1 MRSGERGS
9 AWRCVLLLVLAV
21 AALAGPLS
29 CGGGSAGPP
38 TVSFYIFHEPSGA
51 FERGAERCS
60 RLSNGRY
67 HIRISELPSTADGQR
82 QQLVRR
88 LAASDPSIDI
98 LGMDVV
104 WTAEFAE
111 AGWLRSVPAGLRE
124 AVSRGTLGPAL
135 RTATWRG
142 TLQALPYNTNTQL
155 LWYRRDLVPS
165 PPATW
170 AQMIDMGTRLEEQ
183 GRPGRVEIQGA
194 QYEALTVWFNS
205 LVASAGGRILD
216 DAGRSALDHTATE
229 AAEVMRLLAR
239 SPAADPSLSN
249 QHEDDN
255 RLAFE
260 TGRAAFELNYPFI
273 YPSARTNA
281 PELFRNLAWA
291 LYPSMVAG
299 RPSHVTI
306 GGINL
311 GVSAFSPHP
320 DVAFAAALC
329 LRDAD
334 NQRFAAVHGGLPPT
348 LSALYDDPDLRREYP
363 FADTIREALA
373 TASVRPLTPAY
384 TNVSLEIQSAL
395 APPSGIQ
402 PQRILGDLRT
412 SIGNALNSQGLVP

>member
-1 MRSGERGS
+1 MR
-9 AWRCVLLLVLAV
+9 RCGLVLAL
-21 AALAGPLS
+21 AAAAFAGPLA
-29 CGGGSAGPP
+29 CGGSAGPP

-51 FERGAERCS
+51 FERGAQMCTRQ
-60 RLSNGRY
+60 SNGRY
-67 HIRISELPSTADGQR
+67 SIRISELPSTADGQR

-88 LAASDPSIDI
+88 LAASDASIDI
-98 LGMDVV
+98 MGMDVV

-111 AGWLRSVPAGLRE
+111 AGWLRQVPDAMRDE
-124 AVSRGTLGPAL
+124 VTRGTLGPSL
-135 RTATWRG
+135 RTATWKG
-142 TLQALPYNTNTQL
+142 MLYALPYNANTQL
-155 LWYRRDLVPS
+155 LWYRKDLVPS

-170 AQMIDMGTRLEEQ
+170 AQMIAMGTRLEQQ
-183 GRPGRVEIQGA
+183 GRPGLVEIQGA

-216 DAGRSALDHTATE
+216 DAGRLALDDTAVL
-229 AAEVMRLLAR
+229 AADTMRRLAT

-281 PELFRNLAWA
+281 PEIFRNLGWA
-291 LYPSMVAG
+291 LYPSTVEG
-299 RPSHVTI
+299 HPSHVTI

-311 GVSAFSPHP
+311 GISAFSTHP
-320 DVAFAAALC
+320 DLAFDAAVC

-334 NQRFAAVHGGLPPT
+334 NQRFAAVMGGLPPT
-348 LSALYDDPDLRREYP
+348 LESLYDDPALRHQYP

-373 TASVRPLTPAY
+373 SASVRPLTPAY

-395 APPSGIQ
+395 SPPSAIQ
-402 PQRILGDLRT
+402 PQSILGQLR
-412 SIGNALNSQGLVP
+412 SAIGNALNSQGLIP

>member
-1 MRSGERGS
+1 VSVR
-9 AWRCVLLLVLAV
+9 RCLLVLAFAA
-21 AALAGPLS
+21 AALAGPPA

-51 FERGAERCS
+51 FERGAQMCS
-60 RLSNGRY
+60 RQSNGRY
-67 HIRISELPSTADGQR
+67 SIRISELPSTADGQR

-88 LAASDPSIDI
+88 LAASDASIDI
-98 LGMDVV
+98 MGMDVV

-111 AGWLRSVPAGLRE
+111 AGWLHQVPGAMRDE
-124 AVSRGTLGPAL
+124 VSRGTLEPSL

-142 TLQALPYNTNTQL
+142 TLYALPYNTNTQL
-155 LWYRRDLVPS
+155 LWYRKDLVPS

-170 AQMIDMGTRLEEQ
+170 AQMIAMGTRLEQQ

-216 DAGRSALDHTATE
+216 DAGRLALDDTAVL
-229 AAEVMRLLAR
+229 AADTMRRLAT

-281 PELFRNLAWA
+281 PEIFRNLGWA
-291 LYPSMVAG
+291 LYPSTVEG

-311 GVSAFSPHP
+311 GISAFSTHP
-320 DVAFAAALC
+320 DLAFDAAVC

-334 NQRFAAVHGGLPPT
+334 NQRFAAVMGGLPPT
-348 LSALYDDPDLRREYP
+348 LESLYDDPGLRRQYP

-395 APPSGIQ
+395 SPPSAIQ
-402 PQRILGDLRT
+402 AQSILGRLR
-412 SIGNALNSQGLVP
+412 SAIGNALNSQGLIP

>member
-1 MRSGERGS
+1 VP
-9 AWRCVLLLVLAV
+9 RCVLVIALAV

-29 CGGGSAGPP
+29 CGGGTVGPP

-51 FERGAERCS
+51 FERAAQMCS
-60 RLSNGRY
+60 QESNGRY
-67 HIRISELPSTADGQR
+67 RIQISELPSTADGQR

-88 LAASDPSIDI
+88 LAASDSSIDI

-111 AGWLRSVPAGLRE
+111 AGWLRPVPGRLRDE
-124 AVSRGTLGPAL
+124 VTRGTLVPAL
-135 RTATWRG
+135 RTATWRA
-142 TLQALPYNTNTQL
+142 TLYALPDNTNTQL

-170 AQMIDMGTRLEEQ
+170 AQMIDMGTRLAQQ
-183 GRPGRVEIQGA
+183 GRPGLVEIQGA

-216 DAGRSALDHTATE
+216 DGGRSALDHTATE
-229 AAEVMRLLAR
+229 AAEVMRRLAT

-281 PELFRNLAWA
+281 PEIFRNLAWA
-291 LYPSMVAG
+291 LYPSTVAG
-299 RPSHVTI
+299 VPSHVTI

-320 DVAFAAALC
+320 DLAFDAAVC
-329 LRDAD
+329 LRDTD
-334 NQRFAAVHGGLPPT
+334 NQRFAAIHGGLPPT
-348 LSALYDDPDLRREYP
+348 LSALYDDPDLRRQYP
-363 FADTIREALA
+363 FADTIREALS

-395 APPSGIQ
+395 SPPAGIQ
-402 PQRILGDLRT
+402 PQRVLTQLRT
-412 SIGNALNSQGLVP
+412 SIGDALNSQGLIP